1 MNLSRQDNASRYR
14 LTGTASVLFE
24 CIVREHDRATSLE
37 AVRSTFEVAALG
49 PQKSLSSTEVIEGI
63 PS

>member
-1 MNLSRQDNASRYR
+1 M
-14 LTGTASVLFE
+14 TGTASAPFE

-37 AVRSTFEVAALG
+37 PVRSTFEVAGLG